1 LSQVRRLAV
10 CADDFGHSRALS
22 RTVVG
27 LAQRGRLTA
36 VSCLSSGLAWRESA
50 PMLRCLPDNIL
61 CGLHFNLT
69 LHSPSSADLRRC
81 WPQLPALPALL
92 LRAAARVLPLEAIA
106 AEWRAQWEAFVQSTG
121 RAPDFIDGHQH
132 VHHLPGVR
140 EVILR
145 HLPPDVAVRNT
156 GRLCGPGFAFKRAV
170 IAASGGRRLKRLLE
184 GRGVPHNAVLV
195 GVYDFRHEDYRALVQ
210 GWLQRSPET
219 GALLFCHP
227 GDGGCDDPI
236 APARRREARYLA
248 SSDFVEDLQSAG
260 VSLGHAWLRSSSI
273 G

>member
-1 LSQVRRLAV
+1 MSQVRRLAV
-10 CADDFGHSRALS
+10 CADDFGDSRALS

-50 PMLRCLPDNIL
+50 PMLGCLPEDTL
-61 CGLHFNLT
+61 RGLHFNLT
-69 LHSPSSADLRRC
+69 LHSPRSADLRRC
-81 WPQLPALPALL
+81 WPQMPALPALL
-92 LRAAARVLPLEAIA
+92 LKAAARVLPLEAIG
-106 AEWRAQWEAFVQSTG
+106 AEWRAQWDAFICSTG
-121 RAPDFIDGHQH
+121 RTPDFIDGHQH

-145 HLPPDVAVRNT
+145 QLPPEVAVRNT
-156 GRLCGPGFAFKRAV
+156 GRLCGPDFAFKRAV
-170 IAASGGRRLKRLLE
+170 IAASGGRRLKSLLE
-184 GRGVPHNAVLV
+184 GRGLPHNTVLV
-195 GVYDFRHEDYRALVQ
+195 GVYDFRHEDYRGLVR
-210 GWLQRSPET
+210 GWLQGLPAA

-227 GDGGCDDPI
+227 GDGDSDDPI

-260 VSLGHAWLRSSSI
+260 VTLGHAWSRSSS
-273 G
+273 GG